1 MPTQKLLIIPQNWLG
16 DIVMSQT
23 LLKKIKSDNPKTSID
38 ILVNSSLKNLVE
50 RMPEIN
56 KVIILDCNHRELGL
70 FKRLRL
76 AKEIKKSSY
85 DRSIVLSRSLKSS
98 LIPYFAKI
106 PIRTGELGEL
116 RYLLINDLKEF
127 SKESRR
133 KTASRYISMY
143 SDNNEKLSENYYP
156 SLDSN
161 SENIK
166 NLSEKYDL
174 KKDKKVIIFAPGA
187 AFGPSKMWPV
197 NKFRELGKKLN
208 NDFKILILGSNNE
221 KSIGNDIVTNKN
233 MVNLCGKTS
242 IADAVDLMHISK
254 FCVSNDSGLMH
265 LAAATNTK
273 SISIYGSTSP
283 DFTPPLTKNKDI
295 HYKGMS
301 CSPCFEKKCKYG
313 HYNCLVDIHSDDVFK
328 SFK

>member
-23 LLKKIKSDNPKTSID
+23 LLKKIKSNNPKTSID

-56 KVIILDCNHRELGL
+56 KVIILDCSHRELGL

-143 SDNNEKLSENYYP
+143 SDNNEELSENYYP

-221 KSIGNDIVTNKN
+221 KSIGNAIVTNKN

>member
-23 LLKKIKSDNPKTSID
+23 LLKKIKSNNPKTSID

-143 SDNNEKLSENYYP
+143 SDNNEELSENYYP

-221 KSIGNDIVTNKN
+221 KSIGNAIVTNKN

>member
-233 MVNLCGKTS
+233 MINLCGKTS

>member
-23 LLKKIKSDNPKTSID
+23 LLKKIKSNNPKTSID

-143 SDNNEKLSENYYP
+143 SDNNEELSENYYP

-197 NKFRELGKKLN
+197 NKFRELGKTLN
-208 NDFKILILGSNNE
+208 HDFKILILGSNNE
-221 KSIGNDIVTNKN
+221 KSIGNAIVTNKN

>member
-23 LLKKIKSDNPKTSID
+23 LLKKIKSNNPKTSID

-233 MVNLCGKTS
+233 MINLCGKTS

>member
-23 LLKKIKSDNPKTSID
+23 LLKKIKSNNPKTSID

-143 SDNNEKLSENYYP
+143 SDNNEELSENYYP

-233 MVNLCGKTS
+233 MINLCGKTS

>member
-23 LLKKIKSDNPKTSID
+23 LLKKIKSNNPKTSID

-85 DRSIVLSRSLKSS
+85 DQSIVLSRSLKSS

-143 SDNNEKLSENYYP
+143 SDNNEELSENYYP

>member
-23 LLKKIKSDNPKTSID
+23 LLKKIKSNNPKTSID

-143 SDNNEKLSENYYP
+143 SDNNEELSENYYP

>member
-23 LLKKIKSDNPKTSID
+23 LLKKIKSNNPKTSID

-56 KVIILDCNHRELGL
+56 KVIILDCSHRELGL

-143 SDNNEKLSENYYP
+143 SDNNEELSENYYP

>member
-23 LLKKIKSDNPKTSID
+23 LLKKIKSNNPKTSID

-56 KVIILDCNHRELGL
+56 KVIILDCSHRELGL

>member
-23 LLKKIKSDNPKTSID
+23 LLKKIKSNNPKTSID

-116 RYLLINDLKEF
+116 RYLFINDLKEF

-143 SDNNEKLSENYYP
+143 SGKNEELSGNYYP

>member
-143 SDNNEKLSENYYP
+143 SDNNEELSENYYP

-174 KKDKKVIIFAPGA
+174 KKDEKVIIFAPGA

>member
-116 RYLLINDLKEF
+116 RYLFINDLKEF

-143 SDNNEKLSENYYP
+143 SDINEELSGNYYP

-273 SISIYGSTSP
+273 SISIYGYTSP

>member
-23 LLKKIKSDNPKTSID
+23 LLKKIKSNNPKTSID

-56 KVIILDCNHRELGL
+56 KVIILDCSHRELGL

-116 RYLLINDLKEF
+116 RYLFINDLKEF

-143 SDNNEKLSENYYP
+143 SDNNEELSENYYP

>member
-1 MPTQKLLIIPQNWLG
+1 
-16 DIVMSQT
+16 
-23 LLKKIKSDNPKTSID
+23 
-38 ILVNSSLKNLVE
+38 
-50 RMPEIN
+50 MPEIN

-221 KSIGNDIVTNKN
+221 KSIGNAIVTNKN

-242 IADAVDLMHISK
+242 LADAVDLMHISK

-313 HYNCLVDIHSDDVFK
+313 HYNCLVDIYSDDVFK

>member
-23 LLKKIKSDNPKTSID
+23 LLKKIKSNNPKTSID

-143 SDNNEKLSENYYP
+143 SDNNEELSENYYP

-221 KSIGNDIVTNKN
+221 KSIGNYIVTNKN

>member
-23 LLKKIKSDNPKTSID
+23 LLKKIKSNNPKTSID

-143 SDNNEKLSENYYP
+143 SDNNEELSENYYP

-208 NDFKILILGSNNE
+208 NDFKILILGSTNE

-233 MVNLCGKTS
+233 MINLCGKTS

>member
-23 LLKKIKSDNPKTSID
+23 LLKKIKSNNPKTSID

-143 SDNNEKLSENYYP
+143 SDNNEELSENYYP

-208 NDFKILILGSNNE
+208 NDFKILILGSTNE

>member
-23 LLKKIKSDNPKTSID
+23 LLKKIKSNNPKTSID

-143 SDNNEKLSENYYP
+143 SDNNEELSENYYP

-295 HYKGMS
+295 HYKGIS